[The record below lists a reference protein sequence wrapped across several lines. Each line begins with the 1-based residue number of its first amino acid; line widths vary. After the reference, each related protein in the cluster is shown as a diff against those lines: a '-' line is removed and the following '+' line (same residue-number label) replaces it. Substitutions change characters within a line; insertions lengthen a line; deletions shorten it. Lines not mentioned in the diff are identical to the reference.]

1 VALTIEAYP
10 KKRVLAIDQ
19 LWTSKREARPGDT
32 LELTLVLSGENG
44 AEVVR
49 KLQYQVPVGA
59 RPGPLQF
66 TAADAGSINLT
77 EFRQMLTQTPKSAGQ
92 LIAMMNAMRANTN
105 AYLRVWRTE
114 PSYDV
119 QGETLPDPPPSAA
132 MILARTNAS
141 LNPMPAL
148 PNSKIAEFEVRAG
161 DMVVTGSKTIQVDIK
176 E

>member
-1 VALTIEAYP
+1 
-10 KKRVLAIDQ
+10 
-19 LWTSKREARPGDT
+19 
-32 LELTLVLSGENG
+32 
-44 AEVVR
+44 VVR
-49 KLQYQVPVGA
+49 KVNYRVPVGA

-66 TAADAGSINLT
+66 TAADANSINLT

-92 LIAMMNAMRANTN
+92 LVAMMNALRSNTN

-148 PNSKIAEFEVRAG
+148 PNSKIAEFEVKAG